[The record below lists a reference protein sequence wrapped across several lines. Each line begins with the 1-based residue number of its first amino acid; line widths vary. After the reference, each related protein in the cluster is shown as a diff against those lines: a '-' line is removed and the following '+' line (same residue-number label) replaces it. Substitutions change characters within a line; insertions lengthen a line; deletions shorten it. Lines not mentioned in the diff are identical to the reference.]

1 MNIRVA
7 PWLSGIRDKLKSLDG
22 IIATICLCVWTL
34 SLVRLFETPCI
45 VAYQAPL
52 PMDPSRQDYW
62 SGLPFSTPGNL
73 PDLKFE
79 PMSLASPVLAK
90 GFFTTEPPGKHSVGT
105 LVLQIE
111 GQDGDVH

>member
-52 PMDPSRQDYW
+52 PMDSSRQDYW

-73 PDLKFE
+73 PN
-79 PMSLASPVLAK
+79 PGIAPASIVSPALAD
-90 GFFTTEPPGKHSVGT
+90 GFFITVPLENP
-105 LVLQIE
+105 
-111 GQDGDVH
+111 